1 MNAKGK
7 ALSIATK
14 LSSLA
19 KKKGVTYQSMAT
31 SFLIERL
38 LARLVLDKALMKV
51 LVFKGGYVGLRV
63 YNSERYTVDLDAL
76 LLKADILG
84 TLVKTISA
92 IETDIDDGTW
102 FAYETQIDL
111 KTQGEYG
118 GVRQVFRGGIGD
130 KPSNVKKAQVIHFD
144 LGIGDPVTPSP
155 VLIQTAELIGDEEIS
170 WLVYPVETIIAEK
183 FQTLIERGGDN
194 SRAKDVFD
202 LYFYVSGADVQLLR
216 EAIDKCFK
224 FRGTQLPANPV
235 KFLKDIDKTLL
246 KKGWQSA
253 VASLKNAPS
262 FEMAFSHVLFKL
274 QDVYPTKE
282 GPDDLA
288 KNLKE

>member
-1 MNAKGK
+1 M
-7 ALSIATK
+7 
-14 LSSLA
+14 
-19 KKKGVTYQSMAT
+19 
-31 SFLIERL
+31 
-38 LARLVLDKALMKV
+38 VLDKALVKV

-92 IETDIDDGTW
+92 IETDIGDGAW
-102 FAYETQIDL
+102 FAYESQIDL

-118 GVRQVFRGGIGD
+118 GIRQVFRGGIGD

-155 VLIQTAELIGDEEIS
+155 VFIQTAELIGDEEIS

-202 LYFYVSGADVQLLR
+202 LYFYVSGANVQLLR
-216 EAIDKCFK
+216 EAVDKCFK

-235 KFLKDIDKTLL
+235 NFLKDIDKTLL

-262 FEMAFSHVLFKL
+262 FEMAFSHVLIKL
-274 QDVYPTKE
+274 QDVYPTTE

-288 KNLKE
+288 TTLKE